1 MSMPIQNTK
10 VPTFGNAGDQQ
21 SAQIVSRRE
30 EDSEDRSSSVAIKE
44 EDEDTAKEDEEY
56 SKITGDNKPIK

>member
-10 VPTFGNAGDQQ
+10 VPTFGNASDQQ
-21 SAQIVSRRE
+21 SAQIVDRRE
-30 EDSEDRSSSVAIKE
+30 EESEDRSRSGAIKE